1 MKVGVIMG
9 GVSSEYEVSL
19 MTGREM
25 VKQLDP
31 NKYEVCPIVITQR
44 EELVDAVKGLD
55 FALLALHGS
64 YGEDGT
70 VQGTFETLGIPYS
83 GSGVLSSSLC
93 MDKDLS
99 KKILRS
105 EGVQTPD
112 WLCWSSMADYSEK
125 AVEQLDYPVMVKPVS
140 GGSSIGIEKVNG
152 SHELRSAV
160 QKAFAVDS
168 SVLIERY
175 MKGQEITCSMI
186 NGELLPILG
195 IEAVQGEWFDYHAKY
210 EAGGADE
217 QVIALSLETLEQV
230 RNAAWTSYKALKCS
244 VYARID
250 MLLLD
255 GIPYVLEVNT
265 LPGMTKTSLLPQSAH
280 AAGLTFSALL
290 DRIIAGSLEE
300 RGTQKGGRIYVE

>member
-25 VKQLDP
+25 VKHLDP
-31 NKYEVCPIVITQR
+31 NKYEVIPIVITQR

-55 FALLALHGS
+55 FALLALHGPF
-64 YGEDGT
+64 GEDGT
-70 VQGTFETLGIPYS
+70 VQGTLETLGIPYS

-99 KKILRS
+99 KKILRC

-112 WLCWSSMADYSEK
+112 WLCWSSMADFSEE

-140 GGSSIGIEKVNG
+140 GGSSIGVEKVNG
-152 SHELRSAV
+152 SRELRSAV
-160 QKAFAVDS
+160 QKAFAEDS
-168 SVLIERY
+168 SVMIERY
-175 MKGQEITCSMI
+175 IKGQEITCSI
-186 NGELLPILG
+186 VNDELLPILG
-195 IEAVQGEWFDYHAKY
+195 IEAMQGDWFDYSAKY

-217 QVIALSLETLEQV
+217 QVVALPLETLEQV
-230 RNAAWTSYKALKCS
+230 RAGAWASYKALKCS

-250 MLLLD
+250 MMLLD

-265 LPGMTKTSLLPQSAH
+265 LPGMTETSLLPKSAH
-280 AAGLTFSALL
+280 AAGLTFSTLL
-290 DRIIAGSLEE
+290 DRIIAVSLAE
-300 RGTQKGGRIYVE
+300 RSSRNGGLVHVE

>member
-31 NKYEVCPIVITQR
+31 NKYEVIPIVITQR
-44 EELVDAVKGLD
+44 EELVDVVKGLD

-70 VQGTFETLGIPYS
+70 VQGTLETLGIPYS

-112 WLCWSSMADYSEK
+112 WLCWSNIAEFSAE
-125 AVEQLDYPVMVKPVS
+125 AVERLGYPVMVKPVS
-140 GGSSIGIEKVNG
+140 GGSSIGVEKVNG
-152 SHELRSAV
+152 SRELRNAV
-160 QKAFAVDS
+160 QKAFAEDS
-168 SVLIERY
+168 SVMIERY
-175 MKGQEITCSMI
+175 IKGQEITCSI
-186 NGELLPILG
+186 VEDELLPILG
-195 IEAVQGEWFDYHAKY
+195 IEAVQGEWFDYSAKY

-217 QVIALSLETLEQV
+217 QVIALPLEIQEQV
-230 RNAAWTSYKALKCS
+230 RTAAWASYKALKCS

-265 LPGMTKTSLLPQSAH
+265 LPGMTKTSLLPKSAH
-280 AAGLTFSALL
+280 AAGMTFSALL
-290 DRIIAGSLEE
+290 DRIIAVSLVE
-300 RGTQKGGRIYVE
+300 RSSRNGGLVHAE

>member
-1 MKVGVIMG
+1 MKIGVIMG

-25 VKQLDP
+25 VRQLDP
-31 NKYEVCPIVITQR
+31 HKYKVIPIVITQR

-70 VQGTFETLGIPYS
+70 VQGTLETLGIPYS

-125 AVEQLDYPVMVKPVS
+125 TVEQLGYPVMVKPVS
-140 GGSSIGIEKVNG
+140 GGSSIGVEKVNER
-152 SHELRSAV
+152 HELRSAV

-175 MKGQEITCSMI
+175 IEGREITCCI
-186 NGELLPILG
+186 VKDELLPILG
-195 IEAVQGEWFDYHAKY
+195 IEAVQGEWFDYRSKY
-210 EAGGADE
+210 EAGGANE
-217 QVIALSLETLEQV
+217 QEIALPTEIWEKV
-230 RNAAWTSYKALKCS
+230 RAAAWTSYRALKCS

-255 GIPYVLEVNT
+255 GVPYVLEVNT
-265 LPGMTKTSLLPQSAH
+265 LPGMTETSLLPKSAF
-280 AAGLTFSALL
+280 AAGLTFSDLL
-290 DRIIAGSLEE
+290 DRIIAVSLEE
-300 RGTQKGGRIYVE
+300 RGSQNGGLVHVE